1 MVRQNGRKKLIIAG
15 AILGVLLVAI
25 GTVAAIKALNP
36 SNNDPYVKQTASGS
50 VPSEDNA
57 SGDAS
62 TGGASESSGTSNS
75 TQKPTETP
83 AVDPATVTTIDVAPM
98 SLSVS
103 YVKGVGAFEYQVLR
117 TPSGTQY
124 VEFKSA
130 ELVGTKCT
138 DDEGAFASI
147 IQNPSSSETNST
159 VSQTVDLDATKYG
172 LALSGTNCTSNVELL
187 GQYQQSFSKAF
198 SLLKKTN

>member
-50 VPSEDNA
+50 VPSEDDV
-57 SGDAS
+57 SSDAS
-62 TGGASESSGTSNS
+62 KSDASESSGTSNS
-75 TQKPTETP
+75 TQKPSETP
-83 AVDPATVTTIDVAPM
+83 SVDPATVTTIDVAPM

-124 VEFKSA
+124 VEFKST

>member
-62 TGGASESSGTSNS
+62 TSDASESSGTSNS

>member
-62 TGGASESSGTSNS
+62 TGGAPESSGTSNS